1 MWSLLYDIEWRS
13 KVTPINILIS
23 GLRLAVLAAVV
34 LSIVVAANGRVL
46 ALSVGGIQL
55 KDEDGVTALMRA
67 ARDGERETVKALLE
81 QGVDIEAR
89 DAYGWTALKYA
100 AANGDSESVKA
111 LLKKGAAVNVADGHD
126 DTPLMAA
133 AMYGNVDSVK
143 ILIEKGADVNKTN
156 KSGDTALTKAI
167 SARRNKVVEV
177 LRKAGAISPRSVS
190 GNSTVSGPEA
200 KSPPTTP
207 VSPLPSLATIDSR
220 PVLLNR
226 PQPSYTT
233 KAREKGIQ
241 GIVQARVLIG
251 ADGTIKKCR
260 ILTGLPYGLS
270 YQAIDA
276 ASQMRFKPA
285 MKGGQ
290 PVAFL
295 QAVEIEFKLRER

>member
-55 KDEDGVTALMRA
+55 KDEDGVTAL
-67 ARDGERETVKALLE
+67 
-81 QGVDIEAR
+81 
-89 DAYGWTALKYA
+89 
-100 AANGDSESVKA
+100 
-111 LLKKGAAVNVADGHD
+111 
-126 DTPLMAA
+126 
-133 AMYGNVDSVK
+133 
-143 ILIEKGADVNKTN
+143 
-156 KSGDTALTKAI
+156 
-167 SARRNKVVEV
+167 
-177 LRKAGAISPRSVS
+177 ISPRSVS

-241 GIVQARVLIG
+241 GIVRARVLVG